1 MRKWTVAGCPADFM
15 KECRWRCVLALLA
28 SDVAPGVHFPPAPA
42 QNFQLHLSPAY
53 LHVTHNHKVPAP
65 RWPCIGRH
73 FSIGRFRGVASIL
86 HSRGSSALFATAFIY
101 LPSWAT
107 A

>member
-28 SDVAPGVHFPPAPA
+28 SDVAPGVHFPPASA
-42 QNFQLHLSPAY
+42 QNFQLHQSPAY
-53 LHVTHNHKVPAP
+53 LHVTHDHKVPAP
-65 RWPCIGRH
+65 RWPWNNRFSYWPLSWGCLH
-73 FSIGRFRGVASIL
+73 FA
-86 HSRGSSALFATAFIY
+86 FARLVSLVCDSFQ
-101 LPSWAT
+101 LPPWAT